1 MILGFLGN
9 IQSRVM
15 EWVSY
20 FSLNALGLVADN
32 NNLGLLYPL
41 RSYFVITDVE
51 KARFYK
57 KSYHRILTKFISYCF
72 QSTFLQLK

>member
-20 FSLNALGLVADN
+20 FFLNALGLVADN
-32 NNLGLLYPL
+32 KNLGLLYPL

-51 KARFYK
+51 KSPLLPK
-57 KSYHRILTKFISYCF
+57 IL
-72 QSTFLQLK
+72 

>member
-51 KARFYK
+51 KARFYQ
-57 KSYHRILTKFISYCF
+57 KSYHRILTKFIFYGF
-72 QSTFLQLK
+72 QSTFSQLK

>member
-9 IQSRVM
+9 IQSMVM

-32 NNLGLLYPL
+32 NNLGLLYSL

-51 KARFYK
+51 KARFY
-57 KSYHRILTKFISYCF
+57 
-72 QSTFLQLK
+72 

>member
-1 MILGFLGN
+1 MFHIGLSPPDIVLEVVFILGFLGN

-20 FSLNALGLVADN
+20 FFLNALGLVADN

-51 KARFYK
+51 KARFY
-57 KSYHRILTKFISYCF
+57 
-72 QSTFLQLK
+72 